1 MADNI
6 VPFEQR
12 NQAESP
18 FDSIMQRDASGIEFW
33 SARDLMGLLGYA
45 QWRRFDDSVERAME
59 SLKATGQGSSYH
71 IATSG
76 KLIEVGK
83 GATRK
88 VLDYRLSR
96 MGCYM
101 VAMNG
106 DPRKPEIA
114 SAQSYFAIKTREAEV
129 VIPVQNERIQLLMLE
144 NENLRLKHQ
153 MLDRADLLKIT
164 APALAEAIICPGVK
178 VVEKESF
185 IDRTVMIDR
194 LGSVV
199 SRLDGIGITQVQ
211 KQFGFKTTKAAWDWL
226 ETIGYGKTSDHW
238 SEEMT
243 AHKTAK
249 LDRSV
254 MAELKSKFT
263 QRYGDRQKLLGE

>member
-18 FDSIMQRDASGIEFW
+18 FDSIKRMDGGDEVW
-33 SARDLMGLLGYA
+33 SARELLDILGYPR
-45 QWRRFDDSVERAME
+45 WSDGKDVIDRAKAACE
-59 SLKATGQGSSYH
+59 NAGNPCRTHFSGLTLK
-71 IATSG
+71 TSG
-76 KLIEVGK
+76 RAKEDVLL
-83 GATRK
+83 TRYASY
-88 VLDYRLSR
+88 L
-96 MGCYM
+96 

-106 DPRKPEIA
+106 DPRKSEVA
-114 SAQSYFAIKTREAEV
+114 AAQSYFAIKTREAEV
-129 VIPVQNERIQLLMLE
+129 VIPAQNDRIQLLLLE

-185 IDRTVMIDR
+185 VDRTVVIDR
-194 LGSVV
+194 SGSVV
-199 SRLDGIGITQVQ
+199 SQLDGIGITQVQ

-226 ETIGYGKTSDHW
+226 DSIGYGKTSDHW